1 MASPPSKGRI
11 QQRLKQQAE
20 RQFKKMQGRNP
31 AGHIWLARHFERQNG
46 RCAYCGIPMLLP
58 SLRGKKKPAN
68 RRATLDHVVP
78 LVRGGADS
86 EANTVAACVACNTAK
101 ADISA
106 QIYRFSAFCI
116 ARKAYAATI
125 PERKAA
131 PIIVTVRKP
140 SRR

>member
-1 MASPPSKGRI
+1 MARTPPSKGRI
-11 QQRLKQQAE
+11 QQTLKQQAARE
-20 RQFKKMQGRNP
+20 IARNRTRNP
-31 AGHIWLARHFERQNG
+31 ARHNWLVRHMERQAG
-46 RCAYCGIPMLLP
+46 RCAYCGIPMFMSP
-58 SLRGKKKPAN
+58 GRGKAD

-78 LVRGGADS
+78 LTRGGADS
-86 EANTVAACVACNTAK
+86 EANTVAACEACNAAK

-106 QIYRFSAFCI
+106 QLYRLSAFCI